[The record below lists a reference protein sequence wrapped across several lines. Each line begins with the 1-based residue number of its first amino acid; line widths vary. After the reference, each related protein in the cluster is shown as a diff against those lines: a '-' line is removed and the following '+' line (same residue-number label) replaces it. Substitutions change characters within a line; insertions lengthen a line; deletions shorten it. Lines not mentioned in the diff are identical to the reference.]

1 MNDTRGN
8 YLKHFMFIK
17 DLKEFRKYL
26 QYLSDCDNNLAR
38 NVKCEFCNDFYG
50 TTSYVHVH
58 EMKVH
63 QDKTTVEK
71 NLYKLLANSTY
82 GKFV

>member
-17 DLKEFRKYL
+17 DFKEFRKYL
-26 QYLSDCDNNLAR
+26 QHLSDCDNNNLAR
-38 NVKCEFCNDFYG
+38 NVKCGFCNDFYG
-50 TTSYVHVH
+50 TNSYVHDH

-63 QDKTTVEK
+63 QDKME
-71 NLYKLLANSTY
+71 
-82 GKFV
+82 